1 MKAVITGGGTGGH
14 IYPALAVLRAL
25 EDRGW
30 DALYIG
36 SRGGLEGDIIPP
48 EGIEY
53 REVSVAPLPRRLSF
67 KLVSSPLKTTAGFFQ
82 SRKIIKKYKPDIV
95 VGTGGFVAG
104 PVVLAASRL
113 KIPSI
118 IQEQNVY
125 PGFTNKILSRWVNA
139 IALNFPEAK
148 KYFPANIKAEYRV
161 TGNPI
166 RQIILNTERNVALE
180 KLSLHPGRKTLLVF
194 GGSQGAMSINKAMID
209 VYKHFQDDN
218 RIQIIHITG
227 KKNYKAIIDE
237 MQNEGIDLNKCDHY
251 KLKSYISHME
261 YAYAVADLV
270 VYRAGATGIAEIT
283 AKGIPAILI
292 PYPFAAENH
301 QEYNARNLEKHGAAV
316 VILDKDLNGDMLI
329 EKIDS
334 LINDQ
339 DRLKAMSRNSK
350 KMANLDAVKKIVEL
364 IEEMV

>member
-1 MKAVITGGGTGGH
+1 MKAIITGGGTGGH

-25 EDRGW
+25 ENKGW
-30 DALYIG
+30 DILYIG
-36 SRGGLEGDIIPP
+36 SRGGLEGNIIPA
-48 EGIEY
+48 EGIKF
-53 REVSVAPLPRRLSF
+53 REVNVAPLPRKLSL
-67 KLVSSPLKTTAGFFQ
+67 KLISSPIKTAVGFYQ
-82 SRKIIKKYKPDIV
+82 ARKIIKGFKPDIV
-95 VGTGGFVAG
+95 LGTGGFVAG
-104 PVVLAASRL
+104 PVVLAAAML
-113 KIPSI
+113 KIPSV

-125 PGFTNKILSRWVNA
+125 PGFTNKMLARWVNA
-139 IALNFPEAK
+139 IALNFAEAR
-148 KYFPANIKAEYRV
+148 KYFPENIKAEYRV

-166 RQIILNTERNVALE
+166 RKVILDTDR
-180 KLSLHPGRKTLLVF
+180 KSGMKQLSLDANRKTILVF

-209 VYKHFQDDN
+209 VYRHFQDNN

-227 KKNYKAIIDE
+227 KKNYNTILDE
-237 MQNEGIDLNKCDHY
+237 IRKEGININKSGHY
-251 KLKSYISHME
+251 KIKSYITHME

-316 VILDKDLNGDMLI
+316 VILDKDLNGRKLI
-329 EKIDS
+329 EKIEM
-334 LINDQ
+334 LINDHK
-339 DRLKAMSRNSK
+339 RLSEMSRNSRK
-350 KMANLDAVKKIVEL
+350 LANPDAVKNIVNL